1 MTHTEKIYHIYA
13 KERCLFHSLKEDEFD
28 VTWNTLRNMVDLVQ
42 TEYRVEDLSYEELT
56 VAKKVIQ
63 ESSY

>member
-28 VTWNTLRNMVDLVQ
+28 VTWNTLKNMVDLVQ